1 MKRLLIFGGLV
12 LFAAL
17 FITACGA
24 ASASSLATPT
34 AVSPTS
40 ATLPAT
46 PTQTV
51 SPSPTI
57 TISPAA
63 RLLLGVYENS
73 STPHGSETLT
83 LLDGGR
89 YTQQVPSY
97 RVNVRGTWAIA
108 AGQIVFTETM
118 GGDCPGYP
126 GTYKFV
132 MDGKAVTLSRIQ
144 DDHCSPRTVDFA
156 SGAWI
161 KKP

>member
-1 MKRLLIFGGLV
+1 MNRLFIFSSII
-12 LFAAL
+12 LFTAL
-17 FITACGA
+17 FVTACGA
-24 ASASSLATPT
+24 SSASSPATPT

-97 RVNVRGTWAIA
+97 HVNLRGTWAIA
-108 AGQIVFTETM
+108 AGQIVFTETT

-132 MDGKAVTLSRIQ
+132 MNGNAVSLARIQ

-161 KKP
+161 KTQ